1 MAAGARSLDAYTIR
15 TCMLMIEDNCP
26 LQDGGEF
33 VNVACNRLLGELI
46 QIPEQLNGS
55 TTKELP
61 DANV

>member
-1 MAAGARSLDAYTIR
+1 
-15 TCMLMIEDNCP
+15 MLMIEDNCP